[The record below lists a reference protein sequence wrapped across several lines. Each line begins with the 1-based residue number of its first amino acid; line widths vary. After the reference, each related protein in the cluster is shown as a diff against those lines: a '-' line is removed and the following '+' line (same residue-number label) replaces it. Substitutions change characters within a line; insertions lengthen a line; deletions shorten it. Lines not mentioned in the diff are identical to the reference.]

1 MLKNKKLLITGGAG
15 FIGSNLIE
23 RFLAQNNTIV
33 CLDSLV
39 TGKEEN
45 IRPYLS
51 NPNFT
56 FIHGDIRDLETCHQA
71 VKDAEIVL
79 HQAAMGSVPRSIKDP
94 KTTNDVNI
102 GGFINMLIATKEA
115 GIKRFVYAASSST
128 YGDSAQLPKVEEVI
142 GKPLSPYAV
151 TKYVNELYADVFSRL
166 YGIET
171 IGLRY
176 FNVFGRRQ
184 DPDGAYAAAIPKFIR
199 LLIRHESPV
208 IYGDGE
214 QSRDFT
220 YIENVIQANELAAT
234 TENPE
239 AINTVYNV
247 AFGQATTVNEL
258 VASLKTNLS
267 RFDPEIEK
275 VEPVHGDIRTG
286 DILHSLASVEK
297 ARKLLGYNP
306 QFSLSAG
313 LDQAIKWYWENLTK
327 ELSA

>member
-23 RFLAQNNTIV
+23 HFLKQNNKIV
-33 CLDSLV
+33 CLDNFA

-45 IRPYLS
+45 IYPFKS
-51 NPNFT
+51 NSDFKLIT
-56 FIHGDIRDLETCHQA
+56 GDIRDIETCHRA
-71 VKDAEIVL
+71 VEGVDIVL

-94 KTTNDVNI
+94 QTTNDVNI
-102 GGFINMLIATKEA
+102 SGFVNMLIATKEA

-128 YGDSAQLPKVEEVI
+128 YGDSATLPKVEGNI

-151 TKYVNELYADVFSRL
+151 TKYVNELYAGVFSDL

-199 LLIRHESPV
+199 LMIKYESPV
-208 IYGDGE
+208 IFGDGE

-220 YIENVIQANELAAT
+220 YIENVIQANELAAEI
-234 TENPE
+234 ENPA
-239 AINTVYNV
+239 AINTVYNI
-247 AFGQATTVNEL
+247 AFGEATTVNNL
-258 VASLKTNLS
+258 VTSLKKNLS
-267 RFDPEIEK
+267 QFDPEIAK
-275 VEPVHGDIRTG
+275 VQPIHGEIRTG
-286 DILHSLASVEK
+286 DILHSLASIEK
-297 ARKLLGYNP
+297 ARNLLGYYP
-306 QFSLSAG
+306 QFSIDAG
-313 LDQAIKWYWENLTK
+313 LEKAIAWYWENLK
-327 ELSA
+327 EE

>member
-1 MLKNKKLLITGGAG
+1 MLQNKTLLITGGAG

-23 RFLAQNNTIV
+23 RFISQNNRIV
-33 CLDSLV
+33 CLDNLV
-39 TGKEEN
+39 TGREEN
-45 IRPYLS
+45 IKPYFDH
-51 NPNFT
+51 PDFT
-56 FIHGDIRDLETCHQA
+56 FIKGDIRDMDTCLDA
-71 VKDAEIVL
+71 VKNIDIVL

-102 GGFINMLIATKEA
+102 GGFVNMLIAAKDA

-128 YGDSAQLPKVEEVI
+128 YGDSATLPKVEENI

-199 LLIRHESPV
+199 LLIKHESPV
-208 IYGDGE
+208 IFGDGE

-220 YIENVIQANELAAT
+220 YIENVIQANELAAAT
-234 TENPE
+234 NNPE
-239 AINTVYNV
+239 AVNTVYNV
-247 AFGQATTVNEL
+247 AFGEATTVNEL
-258 VASLKTNLS
+258 VTALKDNLS
-267 RFDPEIEK
+267 RFDPEIAK
-275 VEPVHGDIRTG
+275 VNPIHGEIRTG
-286 DILHSLASVEK
+286 DILHSLASVDK
-297 ARKLLGYNP
+297 ARNLLGYNP
-306 QFSLSAG
+306 QFSLNAG
-313 LDQAIKWYWENLTK
+313 LEKAIRWYWDNLNV
-327 ELSA
+327 